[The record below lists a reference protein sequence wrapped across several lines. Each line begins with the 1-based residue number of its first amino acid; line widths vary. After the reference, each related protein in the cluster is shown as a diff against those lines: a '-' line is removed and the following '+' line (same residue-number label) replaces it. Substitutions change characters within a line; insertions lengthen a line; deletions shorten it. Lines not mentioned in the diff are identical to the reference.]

1 MSHLEIFKRAFAP
14 SLLALLALAP
24 TASAKPVQDVDLTF
38 LGRTTSSGTA
48 NEAEIA
54 AFDPQTNRVFTT
66 NASDNAVDVYDFSNP
81 AAPGTP
87 IDSIALDPFGGGVNS
102 VAVSDGVVAV
112 AVEGAT
118 PQDTGSVQFFD
129 TDGDRLGQARA
140 GALPDMVTFTKD
152 GRYVLVANE
161 GEPTTDG
168 TFDPEG
174 SVTVIDTK
182 KGLSDL
188 TVRQAGFEGVPLRGP
203 VRTFLPGSSIEQDL
217 EPEYITTQDDR
228 AYVSIQEA
236 NAVGILDIPSGEWK
250 VVRSLG
256 FKDWSESPLDTSN
269 GDDGGIV
276 LRSWENLF
284 GMYQPD
290 AIASYQVPVKVK
302 GTKGKRKTRLE
313 TFIATAN
320 EGDARDYDFF
330 AEEAEV
336 QDLALD
342 PAAFPAGTEDPAN
355 LGELKVTDTMGD
367 TDGDGDFDELYAFG
381 ARSLSILDASG
392 KVSFD
397 TGGELEQL
405 TQALDPLNFNRSNTA
420 GSPVDNRSDDKGP
433 EPEAITVGKVGGRQ
447 YAFLGAERS
456 GGIFAYDLEATRGEA
471 AFADGYLNTR
481 EADLGPEGSLFVRPK
496 DSPTGKPLLLVTYE
510 VSSTVAAYE
519 IAVE

>member
-1 MSHLEIFKRAFAP
+1 MSKRAFAP

-24 TASAKPVQDVDLTF
+24 AASAKPVQDVDLTF

-81 AAPGTP
+81 AAPGAP

-129 TDGDRLGQARA
+129 TEGDRLGQARA

-161 GEPTTDG
+161 GEPRTDG

-182 KGLSDL
+182 RGLDDL
-188 TVRQAGFEGVPLRGP
+188 VVRQAKFDGVPLRGP
-203 VRTFLPGSSIEQDL
+203 VRTFTPGSSVEQDL
-217 EPEYITTQDDR
+217 EPEYITTQGDK

-236 NAVGILDIPSGEWK
+236 NAVGILDIPSGDWK

-256 FKDWSESPLDTSN
+256 FKNWGESPLDTSN
-269 GDDGGIV
+269 GDDGGIL

-290 AIASYQVPVKVK
+290 AIASYQVPVKK
-302 GTKGKRKTRLE
+302 NGKRKLK
-313 TFIATAN
+313 TFIATVN
-320 EGDARDYDFF
+320 EGDARDFDFF
-330 AEEAEV
+330 GEEAEV

-342 PAAFPAGTEDPAN
+342 PAAFPAGTEDPEN
-355 LGELKVTDTMGD
+355 LGELKVTDTRGD

-381 ARSLSILDASG
+381 ARSLSILSARA
-392 KVSFD
+392 KVEFD

-405 TQALDPLNFNRSNTA
+405 TQTLDPLNFNKSNTA

-456 GGIFAYDLEATRGEA
+456 GGIFAYDLEAKKGEA
-471 AFADGYLNTR
+471 KFADGYLNTR
-481 EADLGPEGSLFVRPK
+481 EADLGPEGSLFVPAA
-496 DSPTGKPLLLVTYE
+496 DSPTGAPLLLVTYE
-510 VSSTVAAYE
+510 ISSTVAAYE